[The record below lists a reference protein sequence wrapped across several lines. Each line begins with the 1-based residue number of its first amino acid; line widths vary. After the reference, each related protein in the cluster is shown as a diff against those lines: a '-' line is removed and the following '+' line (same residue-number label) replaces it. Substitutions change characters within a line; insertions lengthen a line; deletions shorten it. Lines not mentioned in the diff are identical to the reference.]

1 VRGRRRRGIALGI
14 LGIVAA
20 VVLGAAFGLGMVS
33 SGLIDSLVAAV
44 SVATGTPGHA
54 TSAPSLPGA
63 SPGASAV
70 PGLSSASPGAP
81 ATPGP
86 AASPGYTRA
95 GPGASPIAPPLAVT
109 LPMPAGADC
118 LGCHT
123 TAAGGVGT
131 ASVPPIGH
139 PLAGWTSCTSCHAND
154 SLVKTAP
161 GHSGIHA
168 DQCLVCH
175 TATTPAAVDR
185 PHSARQDV
193 PCLSCHGKT
202 APLPDSMKNRSETT
216 CWLCH
221 PAAAVQAPS
230 YPHPT
235 PADGICLTCH
245 SAGRL
250 GALPAD
256 HADRTNGQCSACH
269 GPAASQP
276 PKAPHDLA
284 SRAGMCAFCHLAGAP
299 SN

>member
-1 VRGRRRRGIALGI
+1 MTGRRRRGAALAM
-14 LGIVAA
+14 LGVVVAVA
-20 VVLGAAFGLGMVS
+20 LGAAFGLGMVS

-44 SVATGTPGHA
+44 SVATGPPGHGSASPAPA
-54 TSAPSLPGA
+54 TPSLPGA
-63 SPGASAV
+63 SRGSSAA
-70 PGLSSASPGAP
+70 PGLSSASPGY
-81 ATPGP
+81 
-86 AASPGYTRA
+86 SQA
-95 GPGASPIAPPLAVT
+95 GPGASLVAPPLAVT

-131 ASVPPIGH
+131 ATVPPIGH
-139 PLAGWTSCTSCHAND
+139 PLAGWSSCTSCHANN

-245 SAGRL
+245 SGGRL

-256 HADRTNGQCSACH
+256 HADRTNSQCAACH
-269 GPAASQP
+269 GPATSQP

-299 SN
+299 SP

>member
-1 VRGRRRRGIALGI
+1 VTAKHIRRAVVAIVAIVATLVIGAALGI
-14 LGIVAA
+14 GIA
-20 VVLGAAFGLGMVS
+20 S
-33 SGLIDSLVAAV
+33 SGLVDPLVARV
-44 SVATGTPGHA
+44 PQATATPGTPSP
-54 TSAPSLPGA
+54 TTPGA
-63 SPGASAV
+63 SPTGLGASQ
-70 PGLSSASPGAP
+70 S
-81 ATPGP
+81 
-86 AASPGYTRA
+86 
-95 GPGASPIAPPLAVT
+95 APPLAVT
-109 LPMPAGADC
+109 LEMPVGADC

-131 ASVPPIGH
+131 ATVPPIGH

-168 DQCLVCH
+168 DQCLLCH

-221 PAAAVQAPS
+221 PAAAVQAPP

-245 SAGRL
+245 SAARL
-250 GALPAD
+250 GALHAD
-256 HADRTNGQCSACH
+256 HADRTNSQCSACH
-269 GPAASQP
+269 GPAANQP

-299 SN
+299 TQ

>member
-1 VRGRRRRGIALGI
+1 VTRKRIRRAGLALVAIVATVAIGAAVGLGI
-14 LGIVAA
+14 IN
-20 VVLGAAFGLGMVS
+20 
-33 SGLIDSLVAAV
+33 SGLVDPLVARLP
-44 SVATGTPGHA
+44 VATA
-54 TSAPSLPGA
+54 APGA
-63 SPGASAV
+63 SPSVASD
-70 PGLSSASPGAP
+70 
-81 ATPGP
+81 
-86 AASPGYTRA
+86 
-95 GPGASPIAPPLAVT
+95 ASPIAGRASPTTPGTSPPAPGASLTAPALAAT
-109 LPMPAGADC
+109 LEMPAGADC

-131 ASVPPIGH
+131 ATVPPIGH

-161 GHSGIHA
+161 GHTGIHA
-168 DQCLVCH
+168 DQCLLCH

-221 PAAAVQAPS
+221 PASAAQAPL

-235 PADGICLTCH
+235 PADGNCLTCH
-245 SAGRL
+245 SAARL

-256 HADRTNGQCSACH
+256 HDGRTNGQCSACH
-269 GPAASQP
+269 APAATP
-276 PKAPHDLA
+276 APTAPHDLA
-284 SRAGMCAFCHLAGAP
+284 SRAGMCAFCHLAGKP
-299 SN
+299 SQ

>member
-1 VRGRRRRGIALGI
+1 VTAKHIRRAVVAIVAIVATLVIGAALGI
-14 LGIVAA
+14 GIA
-20 VVLGAAFGLGMVS
+20 S
-33 SGLIDSLVAAV
+33 SGLVDPLVARV
-44 SVATGTPGHA
+44 PQATATPGTPSP
-54 TSAPSLPGA
+54 TTPGA
-63 SPGASAV
+63 SP
-70 PGLSSASPGAP
+70 
-81 ATPGP
+81 T
-86 AASPGYTRA
+86 
-95 GPGASPIAPPLAVT
+95 GPGASQSAPPLAVT
-109 LPMPAGADC
+109 LEMPVGADC

-131 ASVPPIGH
+131 ATVPPIGH

-168 DQCLVCH
+168 DQCLLCH

-221 PAAAVQAPS
+221 PAAAVQAPP

-245 SAGRL
+245 SAARL

-256 HADRTNGQCSACH
+256 HADRTNSQCSACH
-269 GPAASQP
+269 GPAANQP

-299 SN
+299 TQ

>member
-1 VRGRRRRGIALGI
+1 MTAKQARRAALVVVA
-14 LGIVAA
+14 IVAA
-20 VVLGAAFGLGMVS
+20 VGIGAALGIGIAS
-33 SGLIDSLVAAV
+33 SGLVDPLVGRV
-44 SVATGTPGHA
+44 SPATPTPGTSTVAPDASPA
-54 TSAPSLPGA
+54 TSAA
-63 SPGASAV
+63 SPTASGAGHS
-70 PGLSSASPGAP
+70 
-81 ATPGP
+81 
-86 AASPGYTRA
+86 
-95 GPGASPIAPPLAVT
+95 APPLAAT
-109 LPMPAGADC
+109 LVMPAGADC

-131 ASVPPIGH
+131 ATVPPIGH
-139 PLAGWTSCTSCHAND
+139 PLAGWTSCTACHSND

-168 DQCLVCH
+168 DQCLLCH

-185 PHSARQDV
+185 PHSASQDV

-221 PAAAVQAPS
+221 QATAVQAPP

-245 SAGRL
+245 SAARL

-256 HADRTNGQCSACH
+256 HADRTNSMCSACH
-269 GPAASQP
+269 SPAANQP
-276 PKAPHDLA
+276 PKVSHNMAALV
-284 SRAGMCAFCHLAGAP
+284 GMCTFCHGETGLP
-299 SN
+299 SQ